1 MNKKSKI
8 SIAALAAAVIASG
21 AFYSAYLAQSGAEA
35 EQLCQTRDEAMANTQ
50 GKMDVKEPTYLPE
63 GYHILCADGTPE
75 IVLLFYGQ
83 ADSVNK
89 EEANRVQLIED
100 GAILVAA
107 KRYDAETDDAYN
119 TRDREAEIRRAFE
132 GVDPK
137 VETRLTEV
145 NGNLAAVR
153 EMCEDCGKSFI
164 TYEDGST
171 EQVGTSSMPSVIEF
185 YNGDMKY
192 RIEAYLPSSELEKV
206 AQSLE

>member
-21 AFYSAYLAQSGAEA
+21 TFYSAYLAQSGTEA
-35 EQLCQTRDEAMANTQ
+35 EELCQTRDEAMANTQ

-63 GYHILCADGTPE
+63 GYHTLCADGTPE

-83 ADSVNK
+83 ADSANK

-137 VETRLTEV
+137 VETRLTEI

-153 EMCEDCGKSFI
+153 EMCEDCSKSFV
-164 TYEDGST
+164 TQEDGST
-171 EQVGTSSMPSVIEF
+171 EQMGTSSMPSVIEF
-185 YNGDMKY
+185 YDGDMKY
-192 RIEAYLPSSELEKV
+192 RIEAYLLSAELEKV